1 MRNRAKCK
9 LCNSVLES
17 FGPDDFVTCSCGEIA
32 IGPKLYAAARSWS
45 NFLRVDDNDCE
56 ICVSYQE
63 NDNKKHND
71 VYKEEQAHATTL
83 EEFVSKLE
91 DMIKTYKRLPEEAKN
106 KPVTHA
112 DHMSL
117 LMLLS
122 SLFKSI

>member
-9 LCNSVLES
+9 LCSSVLES
-17 FGPDDFVTCSCGEIA
+17 FGPGDFVTCSCGEIT

-45 NFLRVDDNDCE
+45 NFLRVDENDCE
-56 ICVSYQE
+56 LCVSYQE

-71 VYKEEQAHATTL
+71 IDKEEQTHKPTKDDL
-83 EEFVSKLE
+83 IGMLDE
-91 DMIKTYKRLPEEAKN
+91 MIKSYEKLPRHVMSE
-106 KPVTHA
+106 PITHA
-112 DHMSL
+112 DHVSL